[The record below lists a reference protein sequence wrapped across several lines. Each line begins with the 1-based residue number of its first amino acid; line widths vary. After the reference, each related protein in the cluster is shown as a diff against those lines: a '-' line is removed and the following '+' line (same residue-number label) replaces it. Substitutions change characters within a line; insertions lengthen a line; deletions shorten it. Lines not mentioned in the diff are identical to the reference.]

1 METFSQ
7 QVKDEIIRQEL
18 SERRHCLQA
27 ELAAIIHMAGSLHLT
42 GREQL
47 SLSVTTESAAMA
59 RRIVKLFKATYQLEG
74 EIQVEQVG
82 KLGKLHRYT
91 IFIPAQPSLSR
102 LLSELGM
109 FSRDNFLENDIKP
122 ELVKK
127 RCCQTSFLRGAFL
140 AAGSVTDPNK
150 KTYHLEMVSSNE
162 DFVNGLVYLLN
173 ILGIKAKLGQRKDK
187 YVIYLKDSETIAKF
201 LSLINANTG
210 VIKLEEVK
218 VIKGLRGEVNRLV
231 NCETANLEKSL
242 SAAWEQVEMIE
253 NLRRSPV
260 WHSLPEKLRIT
271 AELRLE
277 HPEASF
283 KELGEL
289 HQPPLSKSAV
299 NHRLRLIRERA
310 SGISDRDSGAG
321 GH

>member
-1 METFSQ
+1 MESFSQ

-18 SERRHCLQA
+18 SRNQHCLKA
-27 ELAAIIHMAGSLHLT
+27 ELAAIIHMAGSIHLA
-42 GREQL
+42 GREQV
-47 SLSVTTESAAMA
+47 SLSVTTELAGMA

-74 EIQVEQVG
+74 EIQAEEVG
-82 KLGKLHRYT
+82 RLGKLHRYS
-91 IFIPAQPSLSR
+91 IIIPTQLKLNE

-109 FSRDNFLENDIKP
+109 FSRDNFLESDIKP
-122 ELVKK
+122 QLVKE

-140 AAGSVTDPNK
+140 AAGSITDPQKN
-150 KTYHLEMVSSNE
+150 TYHLEMVTQNE
-162 DFVNGLVYLLN
+162 DFVNGLIYLLN
-173 ILGIKAKLGQRKDK
+173 LLGVKAKTGQRKDK
-187 YVIYLKDSETIAKF
+187 YLIYLKDSEAIARF

-242 SAAWEQVEMIE
+242 SAAWEQVDLIQ
-253 NLRRSPV
+253 NLRASSV
-260 WHSLPEKLRIT
+260 WTSLPEKLRIT

-277 HPEASF
+277 HPESSL
-283 KELGEL
+283 KELGDF

-299 NHRLRLIRERA
+299 NHRLRLIREMA
-310 SGISDRDSGAG
+310 ENSNQESGDRRQ
-321 GH
+321 